1 MGRTTRCPLPDR
13 LALVEARHPARARPA
28 TAHWDDPGRGAKT
41 AGQHRWAHGRL
52 RAGVL
57 PRPARRPRP
66 PGQPRHGMDD
76 CAAASGR
83 GSGDRGRLG
92 AERTA
97 AEAAAAAWRPAG
109 HRAGGRAPRPPGPLR
124 GGATPGRARRTGAPH
139 RRGRRR
145 RDHRRPRPRHDRG
158 ADQLLRPAVRAA
170 GGTQP
175 GAASVDRRQAERL
188 MAAGAAVTLHQAYR
202 FALDPTPRQQG
213 GLASAV
219 GGPGSPTTGAW
230 SWSNGAWTSVPSARM
245 SRCHGRWRR
254 PDPGG
259 HHQPAGWPLVRQFH
273 LPGAAGGPGPAP
285 PWLAG
290 RRRCRHPPPGGAVGR
305 APGAQPRAAP
315 AGTAPVAPAQPP
327 TGPSPGPLAPDGGR
341 REPSKRWQQTSRRL
355 AQAHAKI
362 ANLRGNALHHLT
374 SALAGTYGAV
384 VVEHLNIAG
393 MLRNHGL
400 AGRIADAGWEELRRQ
415 LGYKTA
421 WAGGTLVQADTF
433 YPSSKTCSGCG
444 HVKAKLPLSERTYRC
459 ERCGLV
465 LDRDENAARN
475 LAALVLT
482 QTGAEVVAGSDPE
495 TRNARGADV
504 RPGLTGQTA
513 VNQEAGTGRRPG
525 ETGTVGAQAPTARI
539 ADTR

>member
-1 MGRTTRCPLPDR
+1 
-13 LALVEARHPARARPA
+13 
-28 TAHWDDPGRGAKT
+28 
-41 AGQHRWAHGRL
+41 
-52 RAGVL
+52 
-57 PRPARRPRP
+57 
-66 PGQPRHGMDD
+66 
-76 CAAASGR
+76 
-83 GSGDRGRLG
+83 
-92 AERTA
+92 
-97 AEAAAAAWRPAG
+97 
-109 HRAGGRAPRPPGPLR
+109 
-124 GGATPGRARRTGAPH
+124 
-139 RRGRRR
+139 
-145 RDHRRPRPRHDRG
+145 
-158 ADQLLRPAVRAA
+158 
-170 GGTQP
+170 
-175 GAASVDRRQAERL
+175 
-188 MAAGAAVTLHQAYR
+188 MAAGEAVTLHQAYR

-213 GLASAV
+213 RLASAV
-219 GGPGSPTTGAW
+219 GGARFAYNWGVELVKRRLDERAVGEEVQVPWTLAALRREWNRAKHQAAPWWADNSKEAYSSGLDALARALKNFTDAKQGHRAGAPMGFPKRKRKGRSRDACRFTTGTIRVEPDRHHVVLPRLGRIRTHE
-230 SWSNGAWTSVPSARM
+230 STRKLARRLEQGTARILAATI
-245 SRCHGRWRR
+245 SRQAGRWFVSFTCQVQR
-254 PDPGG
+254 
-259 HHQPAGWPLVRQFH
+259 AV
-273 LPGAAGGPGPAP
+273 PGPHRP
-285 PWLAG
+285 GWGVGVDVGIRHLAVLSDG
-290 RRRCRHPPPGGAVGR
+290 RRVPNP
-305 APGAQPRAAP
+305 APLQQAQRRLRRRNRQLARRR
-315 AGTAPVAPAQPP
+315 
-327 TGPSPGPLAPDGGR
+327 GPLAPDGSR

-400 AGRIADAGWEELRRQ
+400 ARRIADAGWGELRRQ

-482 QTGAEVVAGSDPE
+482 QTGAEVVAGSGPE
-495 TRNARGADV
+495 TRNARGVDV

-513 VNQEAGTGRRPG
+513 VNREAGTGRRPG

-539 ADTR
+539 TATR